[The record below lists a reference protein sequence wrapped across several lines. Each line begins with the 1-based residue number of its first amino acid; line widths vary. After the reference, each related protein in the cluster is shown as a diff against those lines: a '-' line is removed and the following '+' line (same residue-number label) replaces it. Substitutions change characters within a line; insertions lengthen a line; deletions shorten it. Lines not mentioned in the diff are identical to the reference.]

1 MDVIKI
7 LGSYIDN
14 YLSIIAMIYMIKYFS
29 CQEIDINK
37 KVWILCAIYEAVVM
51 VMEKLNILSD
61 GVIQNLLTIIFV
73 LFYTYKLGVIKKIKC
88 FISSFFICLM
98 LGCIM
103 YLFISIFSQP
113 LLWSEDVPIEG
124 RMDNIITCISI
135 ILDTL
140 IILFIRKK
148 IKENQFI
155 IITKFDVFIIFITTL
170 VGFILLFVI
179 DAFKQKIIY
188 DELTDRCIIALIGV
202 CAIIMNISILISIFK
217 SKSAYYYKNM
227 SEINEHYME
236 MQLKHFEAYKNSQIE
251 TRRIK
256 HDMKNHIICING
268 LLDKNKID
276 ELKEYVNGLKENV
289 EGIDSSFKTGNIIVD
304 SIINE
309 KYAVIKKENIDFHI
323 NGYMNGENT
332 MQLVDICTIFA
343 NAIDNAIE
351 GSLKEKDKSKRKI
364 EISIKENK
372 NFMFITFINNM
383 VMVKRRGKN
392 NFITT
397 KNDSVNHGFGIVN
410 IKYALAKYNGD
421 FEIETENNEF
431 KLEIIIPK

>member
-1 MDVIKI
+1 M
-7 LGSYIDN
+7 N
-14 YLSIIAMIYMIKYFS
+14 Y
-29 CQEIDINK
+29 
-37 KVWILCAIYEAVVM
+37 
-51 VMEKLNILSD
+51 
-61 GVIQNLLTIIFV
+61 
-73 LFYTYKLGVIKKIKC
+73 
-88 FISSFFICLM
+88 
-98 LGCIM
+98 
-103 YLFISIFSQP
+103 
-113 LLWSEDVPIEG
+113 
-124 RMDNIITCISI
+124 
-135 ILDTL
+135 
-140 IILFIRKK
+140 
-148 IKENQFI
+148 
-155 IITKFDVFIIFITTL
+155 
-170 VGFILLFVI
+170 
-179 DAFKQKIIY
+179 
-188 DELTDRCIIALIGV
+188 
-202 CAIIMNISILISIFK
+202 
-217 SKSAYYYKNM
+217 
-227 SEINEHYME
+227 
-236 MQLKHFEAYKNSQIE
+236 
-251 TRRIK
+251 
-256 HDMKNHIICING
+256 HIICING